1 MTISLSFKSWE
12 KDVNLDGKYDS
23 LHFNIEVPLA
33 DSEAIHS
40 VQLLLIFDYQLH
52 VSEILNLDSTGH
64 PRAGYFCCVPLASQG
79 RYTQGILLLK
89 HPKACSRGTLW
100 EQSSSVCANDF
111 VGILHPQEQN
121 FPPAKC
127 STIFNRLNIWEQ
139 APGANWANLKM
150 LPRVYYKMSQEHAA
164 GVKPLVC
171 IGLQSAFPL

>member
-64 PRAGYFCCVPLASQG
+64 PRGAGGGLLGLIFAGYVLLASQSP
-79 RYTQGILLLK
+79 YPIIAYSVAIL
-89 HPKACSRGTLW
+89 
-100 EQSSSVCANDF
+100 
-111 VGILHPQEQN
+111 
-121 FPPAKC
+121 
-127 STIFNRLNIWEQ
+127 
-139 APGANWANLKM
+139 
-150 LPRVYYKMSQEHAA
+150 
-164 GVKPLVC
+164 
-171 IGLQSAFPL
+171 

>member
-1 MTISLSFKSWE
+1 MTISLSLKSWE

-89 HPKACSRGTLW
+89 HPKACSRGTFW
-100 EQSSSVCANDF
+100 EQSSSVCTNDF

-121 FPPAKC
+121 FPPPAKC

-139 APGANWANLKM
+139 APGAN
-150 LPRVYYKMSQEHAA
+150 
-164 GVKPLVC
+164 
-171 IGLQSAFPL
+171 